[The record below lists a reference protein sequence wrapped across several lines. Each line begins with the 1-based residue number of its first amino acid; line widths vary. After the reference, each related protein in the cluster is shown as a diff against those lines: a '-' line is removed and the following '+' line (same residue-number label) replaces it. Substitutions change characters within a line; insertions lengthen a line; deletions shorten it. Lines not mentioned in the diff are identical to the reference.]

1 MYPIEFNI
9 ENSGSAYHFQLNIP
23 NSTKKNYQNQF
34 SGLPLLNKSVKNIAG
49 FDRQSKYDAISQ
61 QFHKLFKSEELS
73 YSKHFEVYPNDIKGY
88 YDLLIESLLLLEYG
102 YLHNI
107 NHYDKLDFFKENKLD
122 KETSNLF
129 EKTQS
134 VFKNTTNPF
143 YFNYLN
149 LETYNTKYNI
159 NKPLSSSIIKQQF
172 DGVFNNI
179 YEVNKNK
186 IQMIL
191 DYTDPISLKQPEE
204 KIYVNNKNNDIITTY
219 PSMKQVSAILLDN
232 NISMPPST
240 MGDFFIINIDNS
252 YQMFMKYK
260 YREIA
265 MYANESIYFHKNTN
279 KSYSYRSEKEAF
291 LVFKDAQKN
300 INQTK
305 HNNQWIIGKKTL
317 ALLLYN
323 MINDPTNG
331 KDYLKIKVYTLDG
344 NEIEIVA
351 NNEYEQE

>member
-1 MYPIEFNI
+1 
-9 ENSGSAYHFQLNIP
+9 
-23 NSTKKNYQNQF
+23 
-34 SGLPLLNKSVKNIAG
+34 
-49 FDRQSKYDAISQ
+49 
-61 QFHKLFKSEELS
+61 
-73 YSKHFEVYPNDIKGY
+73 
-88 YDLLIESLLLLEYG
+88 
-102 YLHNI
+102 
-107 NHYDKLDFFKENKLD
+107 
-122 KETSNLF
+122 
-129 EKTQS
+129 
-134 VFKNTTNPF
+134 
-143 YFNYLN
+143 
-149 LETYNTKYNI
+149 
-159 NKPLSSSIIKQQF
+159 
-172 DGVFNNI
+172 
-179 YEVNKNK
+179 
-186 IQMIL
+186 MIL

-219 PSMKQVSAILLDN
+219 PSMKQVFAILLDN

-291 LVFKDAQKN
+291 LAFKDAQKN